1 MSPLIRL
8 LASFIALMMAM
19 GIGRFALTPQ
29 MPHLLSEGQ
38 IDLTGAGL
46 IAAANYLG
54 YFVGAVDSI
63 FARSHHPVRAR
74 LYGGLW
80 LCVLLTLASY
90 WAHGFWPHLL
100 LRFGTGV
107 ASAWALVMITSLSQ
121 PLAIAAGRPRLGSL
135 VFAGPG
141 LGILLTGLLALGSNL
156 LGQSSATLWLV
167 YGGVALLMLLA
178 ILPFLPRPSLTD
190 APISGADSNASIA
203 PLGWIYFLFGLGYI
217 IPATFLSQMAS
228 AQFKGAWQAD
238 LFWPCF
244 GLAAALGVV
253 VASLRRKAPNTT
265 RRWLMTT
272 LWLQAAGVF
281 ACLLGNG
288 WGLALGVLL
297 CGGPFLACMQLVMA
311 RLREVAPHGY
321 QRNTGVLTAC
331 FAIGQLSGP
340 LLASVSNHLSDGL
353 QPALVIA
360 GCGLLLAGAVLLRPA
375 TTVSQQSPAL
385 ARELVR
391 VERAPERRARCRGKG
406 GASAQPLQELFAPT
420 EEQTALNLV
429 QYDPRESQSGPACRA
444 HQWPS

>member
-1 MSPLIRL
+1 MSPLTRL
-8 LASFIALMMAM
+8 LASFVALMMAM

-63 FARSHHPVRAR
+63 FARSHHHVRGR

-121 PLAIAAGRPRLGSL
+121 PLATAAGRPRLGAM

-141 LGILLTGLLALGSNL
+141 LGILLTGLLALGANL
-156 LGQSSATLWLV
+156 LGQNSATLWLV
-167 YGGVALLMLLA
+167 YGMVALVMLLA
-178 ILPFLPRPSLTD
+178 ILPFLPKPSAAASPVAGHSD
-190 APISGADSNASIA
+190 ARSNGSIA
-203 PLGWIYFLFGLGYI
+203 HLCWIYVLYGLGYI

-244 GLAAALGVV
+244 GLAAAIGVG
-253 VASLRRKAPNTT
+253 VATLRRKDPDTT

-311 RLREVAPHGY
+311 RLRDVAPHGY
-321 QRNTGVLTAC
+321 QRSTGLLTAS

-340 LLASVSNHLSDGL
+340 LLASVSSHLSGGL
-353 QPALVIA
+353 QPALVAA
-360 GCGLLLAGAVLLRPA
+360 GAGLLVAGSVL
-375 TTVSQQSPAL
+375 VSRQP
-385 ARELVR
+385 
-391 VERAPERRARCRGKG
+391 
-406 GASAQPLQELFAPT
+406 SAQAHAPVHAVPAPGK
-420 EEQTALNLV
+420 TAH
-429 QYDPRESQSGPACRA
+429 PGSTR
-444 HQWPS
+444 

>member
-8 LASFIALMMAM
+8 LASFVALMMAM

-63 FARSHHPVRAR
+63 FARSHQHVRGR

-90 WAHGFWPHLL
+90 WANGFWPHLL

-121 PLAIAAGRPRLGSL
+121 PLAIAAGRPRLGAL

-141 LGILLTGLLALGSNL
+141 LGIVLTGLLALVSNL
-156 LGQSSATLWLV
+156 SGQSSAALWLI
-167 YGGVALLMLLA
+167 YGTVALVMLLA
-178 ILPFLPRPSLTD
+178 ILPFLPKPTLTVTQPTS
-190 APISGADSNASIA
+190 AGSNGSIA
-203 PLGWIYFLFGLGYI
+203 HLCCIYFLYGLGYI

-228 AQFKGAWQAD
+228 AQFHGAWQAD

-244 GLAAALGVV
+244 GLAAALGVG
-253 VASLRRKAPNTT
+253 VASLRRKHPNTT
-265 RRWLMTT
+265 RRWLMAT

-281 ACLLGNG
+281 ACLFGNG
-288 WGLALGVLL
+288 WSLALGVLL
-297 CGGPFLACMQLVMA
+297 CGAPFLACMQLVMA

-321 QRNTGVLTAC
+321 QRSTGLLTAS
-331 FAIGQLSGP
+331 FAVGQLSGP
-340 LLASVSNHLSDGL
+340 LLASVSSHLSGGL
-353 QPALVIA
+353 QPALVVA
-360 GCGLLLAGAVLLRPA
+360 GTGLLLAGSVLINHPLPPRPICTQMA
-375 TTVSQQSPAL
+375 NSA
-385 ARELVR
+385 AN
-391 VERAPERRARCRGKG
+391 G
-406 GASAQPLQELFAPT
+406 G
-420 EEQTALNLV
+420 
-429 QYDPRESQSGPACRA
+429 
-444 HQWPS
+444 

>member
-1 MSPLIRL
+1 MSPQIRL

-38 IDLTGAGL
+38 VDLADAGL

-63 FARSHHPVRAR
+63 FARSHHHVRGR

-121 PLAIAAGRPRLGSL
+121 PLAIAAGRPRLGAL

-141 LGILLTGLLALGSNL
+141 LGIALTGLLALGSNL
-156 LGQSSATLWLV
+156 LGQGSAMLWLV
-167 YGGVALLMLLA
+167 YGIVALVMLLA
-178 ILPFLPRPSLTD
+178 ILPFLPKPTLT
-190 APISGADSNASIA
+190 APAETRASNKGSIA
-203 PLGWIYFLFGLGYI
+203 HLCWIYFLFGLGYI
-217 IPATFLSQMAS
+217 IPATFLSQMAN
-228 AQFKGAWQAD
+228 AQFNGAWQAD

-244 GLAAALGVV
+244 GLAAAVGVV
-253 VASLRRKAPNTT
+253 VASLRRKSPDTT
-265 RRWLMTT
+265 RRWLIVT

-281 ACLLGNG
+281 ACLLGNS

-297 CGGPFLACMQLVMA
+297 CGAPFLACMQLVMA
-311 RLREVAPHGY
+311 RLREVAPNGY
-321 QRNTGVLTAC
+321 QRSTGLLTAS

-340 LLASVSNHLSDGL
+340 LLASMSSHLSGGL
-353 QPALVIA
+353 HPALIVA
-360 GCGLLLAGAVLLRPA
+360 GAGLLVAGSVLINRQLPMHTPCTQVA
-375 TTVSQQSPAL
+375 DGAAQ
-385 ARELVR
+385 
-391 VERAPERRARCRGKG
+391 G
-406 GASAQPLQELFAPT
+406 G
-420 EEQTALNLV
+420 
-429 QYDPRESQSGPACRA
+429 
-444 HQWPS
+444 

>member
-1 MSPLIRL
+1 MSPRIRL

-63 FARSHHPVRAR
+63 FARSHHHVRGR

-121 PLAIAAGRPRLGSL
+121 PLAMSIGRPRLGAL
-135 VFAGPG
+135 IFAGPG

-156 LGQSSATLWLV
+156 LGQNSATLWLV
-167 YGGVALLMLLA
+167 YGVVALVMLLLV
-178 ILPFLPRPSLTD
+178 LPFLPQPTLTVPH
-190 APISGADSNASIA
+190 ASQAGSNESIA
-203 PLGWIYFLFGLGYI
+203 HLCWIYFLYGLGYI

-228 AQFKGAWQAD
+228 AQFNGAWQAD

-253 VASLRRKAPNTT
+253 VASLRRKDPHTT

-297 CGGPFLACMQLVMA
+297 CGAPFLACMQLVMA
-311 RLREVAPHGY
+311 RLRDVAPHGY
-321 QRNTGVLTAC
+321 QRSTGLLTAS

-340 LLASVSNHLSDGL
+340 LLASVSSHLSGGL
-353 QPALVIA
+353 QPALIVA
-360 GCGLLLAGAVLLRPA
+360 GCGLMLAGAVLVNRQPA
-375 TTVSQQSPAL
+375 ARADAPAL
-385 ARELVR
+385 A
-391 VERAPERRARCRGKG
+391 ERAPGK
-406 GASAQPLQELFAPT
+406 
-420 EEQTALNLV
+420 TALPGNT
-429 QYDPRESQSGPACRA
+429 R
-444 HQWPS
+444 

>member
-63 FARSHHPVRAR
+63 FARSHHHVRGR

-121 PLAIAAGRPRLGSL
+121 PLAIEAGRPRLGAL

-156 LGQSSATLWLV
+156 LGQNSATLWMV
-167 YGGVALLMLLA
+167 YGVVALVMLLA
-178 ILPFLPRPSLTD
+178 ILPFLPKPSVT
-190 APISGADSNASIA
+190 AAAETRADSNQSIA
-203 PLGWIYFLFGLGYI
+203 HLGWIYFLYGLGYI
-217 IPATFLSQMAS
+217 ILATFLSQMAS
-228 AQFKGAWQAD
+228 AQFHGAWQAD

-253 VASLRRKAPNTT
+253 AASLRRKEPNTT
-265 RRWLMTT
+265 RDWLITT
-272 LWLQAAGVF
+272 LWLQAIGVF

-311 RLREVAPHGY
+311 RLREIAPHGY
-321 QRNTGVLTAC
+321 QRSTGILTAS

-340 LLASVSNHLSDGL
+340 LLASISSHLSGGL
-353 QPALVIA
+353 HPALVVA
-360 GCGLLLAGAVLLRPA
+360 GSGLLLAGLVVGRHS
-375 TTVSQQSPAL
+375 VSA
-385 ARELVR
+385 
-391 VERAPERRARCRGKG
+391 ERAVRTHNPPCSTLR
-406 GASAQPLQELFAPT
+406 
-420 EEQTALNLV
+420 
-429 QYDPRESQSGPACRA
+429 
-444 HQWPS
+444 

>member
-1 MSPLIRL
+1 MSPLIRI

-54 YFVGAVDSI
+54 YLVGAVDSI
-63 FARSHHPVRAR
+63 FARSHHHVRGR

-121 PLAIAAGRPRLGSL
+121 PLALAAGRPRLGAL

-156 LGQSSATLWLV
+156 LGQDSATLWLV
-167 YGGVALLMLLA
+167 YGTVALVMLLVV
-178 ILPFLPRPSLTD
+178 LPFLPQPTTAT
-190 APISGADSNASIA
+190 APTVSAGRNQSIA
-203 PLGWIYFLFGLGYI
+203 HLGWIYFLFGVGYI

-253 VASLRRKAPNTT
+253 VASLRRKDPDTT
-265 RRWLMTT
+265 RRWLMVT

-281 ACLLGNG
+281 ACLLGNA

-297 CGGPFLACMQLVMA
+297 CGAPFLACMQLVMA
-311 RLREVAPHGY
+311 RLRDIAPHGY
-321 QRNTGVLTAC
+321 QRSTGLLTAS

-340 LLASVSNHLSDGL
+340 LLASVSSHLSGGL
-353 QPALVIA
+353 HPALVIA
-360 GCGLLLAGAVLLRPA
+360 GCGLLVAGLVLSRQPAVRANATVPGVPA
-375 TTVSQQSPAL
+375 P
-385 ARELVR
+385 
-391 VERAPERRARCRGKG
+391 GK
-406 GASAQPLQELFAPT
+406 
-420 EEQTALNLV
+420 TAH
-429 QYDPRESQSGPACRA
+429 PGSIR
-444 HQWPS
+444 

>member
-63 FARSHHPVRAR
+63 FARSHHHVRGR

-90 WAHGFWPHLL
+90 WAQGFWPHLL

-107 ASAWALVMITSLSQ
+107 ASAWVLVMITSLSQ
-121 PLAIAAGRPRLGSL
+121 PLAIAAGRPRLGAL

-167 YGGVALLMLLA
+167 YGGVALVMLLA
-178 ILPFLPRPSLTD
+178 ILPFLPKPSTTR
-190 APISGADSNASIA
+190 ISIA
-203 PLGWIYFLFGLGYI
+203 RQTESASNDSITHLCWIYALYGVGYI

-244 GLAAALGVV
+244 GLAAAMGVV
-253 VASLRRKAPNTT
+253 VASLRRKDPNTT

-272 LWLQAAGVF
+272 LWLQAGGVF

-297 CGGPFLACMQLVMA
+297 CGGPFLACAQLVMA
-311 RLREVAPHGY
+311 RLQEIAPHGY
-321 QRNTGVLTAC
+321 QRSTGLLTAS
-331 FAIGQLSGP
+331 FAMGQLSGP
-340 LLASVSNHLSDGL
+340 LLASVSSHVSGGL

-360 GCGLLLAGAVLLRPA
+360 GAGLLLAGSVLLSRQPSA
-375 TTVSQQSPAL
+375 QA
-385 ARELVR
+385 
-391 VERAPERRARCRGKG
+391 RAPVHA
-406 GASAQPLQELFAPT
+406 APAPSK
-420 EEQTALNLV
+420 TAH
-429 QYDPRESQSGPACRA
+429 PGSSR
-444 HQWPS
+444 

>member
-8 LASFIALMMAM
+8 TASFVALMMAM

-63 FARSHHPVRAR
+63 FARSHHHIKGR

-80 LCVLLTLASY
+80 LCVLLTLASC
-90 WAHGFWPHLL
+90 WAQGFWPHLL

-121 PLAIAAGRPRLGSL
+121 PLAIAAGRPRLGAL

-141 LGILLTGLLALGSNL
+141 LGIVLTGLLALGSNL

-167 YGGVALLMLLA
+167 YGTVALVMLLA
-178 ILPFLPRPSLTD
+178 ILPFLPTPTTLA
-190 APISGADSNASIA
+190 APASNAGNNGSIA
-203 PLGWIYFLFGLGYI
+203 HLGWIYFLFGLGYI
-217 IPATFLSQMAS
+217 IPATFLSQMAT

-244 GLAAALGVV
+244 GLAAAMGVV
-253 VASLRRKAPNTT
+253 IASLRRKDPNTT

-281 ACLLGNG
+281 TCLLGNT

-297 CGGPFLACMQLVMA
+297 CGAPFLACMQLVMA
-311 RLREVAPHGY
+311 RLREIAPHGY
-321 QRNTGVLTAC
+321 QRSTGLLTAS

-340 LLASVSNHLSDGL
+340 LLASVSSHLSGGL

-360 GCGLLLAGAVLLRPA
+360 GCGLLVAGGVVLSQRPEG
-375 TTVSQQSPAL
+375 S
-385 ARELVR
+385 
-391 VERAPERRARCRGKG
+391 
-406 GASAQPLQELFAPT
+406 ASAPAHAVPVPEK
-420 EEQTALNLV
+420 TAL
-429 QYDPRESQSGPACRA
+429 PGSSR
-444 HQWPS
+444 